1 MTCVLQPQRERGGR
15 DKERERERE
24 REKEKARERER
35 MKGGGRKKTWRNVMW
50 ATKVHRRLGTMS
62 LRMTCAISFY
72 YGNSHTHCGKRLGTI
87 IPWTRRNATLLYR
100 DAFTHRIFYTQTLS
114 HRDVFH
120 AHTHRRISTQRL
132 LHENTLTHRRFY
144 TQTLLHTYAFTC
156 RCLFTDAHTLSHTN
170 AFTHRRF
177 CTQTQTLFHTDPFTH
192 RRFYTQTLLHT
203 YAFTHGRFY
212 TQTLLHTGAFTH
224 RRFHTQTLLHTDAFP
239 HRPFYTQTLLPLG
252 DLSCKQRC
260 ANIVAMEML
269 KNRKSAQDQAQ
280 YHDQR
285 TIQCKASALWDTK

>member
-1 MTCVLQPQRERGGR
+1 MVIPTHIAEKGSAPSF
-15 DKERERERE
+15 REREE
-24 REKEKARERER
+24 
-35 MKGGGRKKTWRNVMW
+35 
-50 ATKVHRRLGTMS
+50 
-62 LRMTCAISFY
+62 
-72 YGNSHTHCGKRLGTI
+72 
-87 IPWTRRNATLLYR
+87 TRRFYTETLLHTES
-100 DAFTHRIFYTQTLS
+100 FTHKHFYTQTLS

-203 YAFTHGRFY
+203 DASTETFT
-212 TQTLLHTGAFTH
+212 Q
-224 RRFHTQTLLHTDAFP
+224 RRSQSAA
-239 HRPFYTQTLLPLG
+239 PLG

-285 TIQCKASALWDTK
+285 TIQCKASAL

>member
-1 MTCVLQPQRERGGR
+1 
-15 DKERERERE
+15 
-24 REKEKARERER
+24 
-35 MKGGGRKKTWRNVMW
+35 
-50 ATKVHRRLGTMS
+50 MS

-72 YGNSHTHCGKRLGTI
+72 YGNSHTHIAEKGSAPSFREREE
-87 IPWTRRNATLLYR
+87 TRSFYTETLLHTES
-100 DAFTHRIFYTQTLS
+100 FTHKHFYTQTLS

-132 LHENTLTHRRFY
+132 LHENTLTHKRFY
-144 TQTLLHTYAFTC
+144 TLLHTYAFTC
-156 RCLFTDAHTLSHTN
+156 RCFFTDAHTLSHTN

-224 RRFHTQTLLHTDAFP
+224 RRFYTQTLLHTDAFP

-260 ANIVAMEML
+260 ANIVAMEMQ

-285 TIQCKASALWDTK
+285 TIQWIKVAIFPQFLTSNVHFVCKGCD